1 MRVMKFGGSS
11 LASPERLQTILTLIE
26 RAVEKERVVV
36 VTSALEGVTDQL
48 TGMVAPGGE
57 PIRDVIRTLVD
68 RHIELREQVAWR
80 GARELN
86 AAPGKAPIDIEEF
99 KEGLH
104 TILDEL
110 KYIEPGGSRPG
121 TWTPAARDWALGIGE
136 RASAFLISS
145 LLEASGIRARPV
157 DGADVIRTDSS
168 FGSATPLVQGTE
180 RLARWT
186 LGQFPP
192 EVVPVVGGFS
202 GSDGNGRRTTLGRG
216 SSDLTATLIASA
228 LSAGTVEIWTDV
240 DGVFDR
246 DPARHP
252 DALLFPR
259 LSYGEARKL
268 AREGATV
275 LHPDTLD
282 PIEPHSIHLRVRNT
296 SRPHAPGTLV
306 SPPSLVSSG
315 TGEGKRVNLLLAG
328 ATGGVGRTV
337 LQHLHHLRDSLRGD
351 GVEIRV
357 GGAFSS
363 RAQLWE
369 SDEVDLPRIPS
380 ALIPGSPTNWEE
392 ISHRVR
398 SRPPENPVLID
409 CTASPEVSRIYAE
422 LLRSGIPVVT
432 PNKLA
437 ASGPLA
443 DYQDIK
449 RAALENKMPY
459 RYETTVGAALP
470 ILKTVRELRRSG
482 DRFRKIEGV
491 LSGTL
496 SFVFAKL
503 TEGALFSEAVR
514 EARDKGFTEPHPME
528 DLGGMDVARK
538 LLILLREAGYDLE
551 PESIPVES
559 LVPESLKTIEDPEEF
574 LDGLVEFDEE
584 WATRLKQV
592 ERGNLGYVAW
602 FQGGKAGVG
611 VREIPE
617 GHPLF
622 ALRPTENR
630 LVLTSDLYPEVPLT
644 IAGPGAGREVTAS
657 GVVSDLLE
665 AIQERYGGRRV
676 A

>member
-11 LASPERLQTILTLIE
+11 LTSPERLQTVLKLIAE
-26 RAVEKERVVV
+26 AVKKERVVV
-36 VTSALEGVTDQL
+36 VTSALQGVTDQL
-48 TGMVAPGGE
+48 ARMVAPGGAS
-57 PIRDVIRTLVD
+57 IREVARTLAE
-68 RHIELREQVAWR
+68 RHLELWEGVTQNGGEQVR
-80 GARELN
+80 GAHKA
-86 AAPGKAPIDIEEF
+86 AAPGSGGFRD
-99 KEGLH
+99 GLR

-110 KYIEPGGSRPG
+110 KYIEPGGDRPA
-121 TWTPAARDWALGIGE
+121 TWTPASRDWALGIGE
-136 RASAFLISS
+136 RASSFLIST
-145 LLEASGIRARPV
+145 LLEAKGIKAQPV

-168 FGSATPLVQGTE
+168 FGSATPHLQGTE

-186 LGQFPP
+186 LGQLPP

-202 GSDGNGRRTTLGRG
+202 GSDGKGRRTTLGRG
-216 SSDLTATLIASA
+216 SSDLTATLIAAA
-228 LSAGTVEIWTDV
+228 LSAGAVEIWTDV

-246 DPARHP
+246 DPARNP
-252 DALLFPR
+252 DATLFPR
-259 LSYGEARKL
+259 LSYGEAREL
-268 AREGATV
+268 AQEGATV

-282 PIEPHSIHLRVRNT
+282 PIEPQAIPLRVRNT
-296 SRPHAPGTLV
+296 QRPDAPGTLV
-306 SPPSLVSSG
+306 TQSSLVSSG
-315 TGEGKRVNLLLAG
+315 KREGQRVSLLLAG

-337 LQHLHHLRDSLRGD
+337 LQHLHQLRDSLKGD

-369 SDEVDLPRIPS
+369 SNEVDLARIPA
-380 ALIPGSPTNWEE
+380 ALIPGDPTNWQE

-409 CTASPEVSRIYAE
+409 CTASPDVSRIYAE

-437 ASGPLA
+437 GSGPLA
-443 DYQDIK
+443 EYQDIK
-449 RAALENKMPY
+449 RAAFENKMPY

-503 TEGALFSEAVR
+503 AEGTPFSEAVR
-514 EARDKGFTEPHPME
+514 EARDKGFTEPHPRE
-528 DLGGMDVARK
+528 DLGGTDVARK

-551 PESIPVES
+551 PCSIPVES
-559 LVPESLKTIEDPEEF
+559 LVPESLKSIEDPEEF
-574 LDGLVEFDEE
+574 LDGLVEFDDA
-584 WATRLKQV
+584 WASRLKKV
-592 ERGNLGYVAW
+592 GGGSLGYVAW
-602 FQGGKAGVG
+602 FQDGKAGVG
-611 VREIPE
+611 VRAIPE

-630 LVLTSDLYPEVPLT
+630 VVLTSDLYPEVPLT